1 MWWMLPGAAIIL
13 AVALVLAATVVPWL
27 TGFLARRR
35 ESRFAAVRG
44 DLGAAMVDLTEGA
57 AELIAFGAAGAQVA
71 TIRER
76 DAELTAI
83 GAASAGT
90 AGIGL
95 ALTTL
100 LAGLACW
107 GSLLVGIPAVL
118 SGRMPGTELA
128 VITLIPLAAFEL
140 VVGLPVAAQALQRV
154 RQAAARVFE
163 VTDAPVPVIE
173 PESPAPLP
181 GGPYRLEVSLG
192 LGWLPGRGGSCAPGC
207 RPVAG
212 RRAAGG
218 HRRAQRRRQVDS
230 GRCPPALLGRLGP
243 GRSPWAAHPSIDSPA
258 PTSRTVI
265 GLVGQDAYLF
275 DATIAENLA
284 VGKRDATDDEL
295 RHVLEPGRVGQL
307 ARRPAPGSGHP
318 GRPAWCPSLGRPAP
332 ADREWPAPC
341 SPTSRC

>member
-1 MWWMLPGAAIIL
+1 MTWRR
-13 AVALVLAATVVPWL
+13 PWS
-27 TGFLARRR
+27 TSPRAPP
-35 ESRFAAVRG
+35 SS
-44 DLGAAMVDLTEGA
+44 
-57 AELIAFGAAGAQVA
+57 IAFGAAGAQVR

-107 GSLLVGIPAVL
+107 GCLLVGIPAVI
-118 SGRMPGTELA
+118 SGRLPGTELA

-140 VVGLPVAAQALQRV
+140 VVGLPVATQALHRV

-163 VTDAPVPVIE
+163 VTDAPVPVTDPE
-173 PESPAPLP
+173 PAVPLP
-181 GGPYRLEVSLG
+181 DGPYGLEVSSVWAGYAGAADPALRG
-192 LGWLPGRGGSCAPGC
+192 VDLSLP
-207 RPVAG
+207 AG
-212 RRAAGG
+212 RRVAIVGPSGAGKSTLAA
-218 HRRAQRRRQVDS
+218 
-230 GRCPPALLGRLGP
+230 ALLRFLACQAGSIRLGDTP
-243 GRSPWAAHPSIDSPA
+243 IDRLSGA
-258 PTSRTVI
+258 DLRTVI

-284 VGKRDATDDEL
+284 VGKRDATDHEM
-295 RHVLEPGRVGQL
+295 RRVLERVGL
-307 ARRPAPGSGHP
+307 AGWLEDLPAGPGHR

-332 ADREWPAPC
+332 AGRGGPRPARRLPGAD
-341 SPTSRC
+341 PR

>member
-1 MWWMLPGAAIIL
+1 M
-13 AVALVLAATVVPWL
+13 ALVLAATVVPWL
-27 TGFLARRR
+27 TGSLARRR

-57 AELIAFGAAGAQVA
+57 AELVAFGAAGAQVA

-107 GSLLVGIPAVL
+107 GCLLVGIPAVV

-140 VVGLPVAAQALQRV
+140 VVGLPVATQALHRV

-163 VTDAPVPVIE
+163 VTDAPVPVAE
-173 PESPAPLP
+173 PESAGAAARRPLPPGGHLGVGRLPGRPESPALRGVDLSLP
-181 GGPYRLEVSLG
+181 
-192 LGWLPGRGGSCAPGC
+192 
-207 RPVAG
+207 AG
-212 RRAAGG
+212 RRVAIVGPSGAGKSTLAA
-218 HRRAQRRRQVDS
+218 ALA
-230 GRCPPALLGRLGP
+230 ALLGR
-243 GRSPWAAHPSIDSPA
+243 S
-258 PTSRTVI
+258 
-265 GLVGQDAYLF
+265 
-275 DATIAENLA
+275 
-284 VGKRDATDDEL
+284 
-295 RHVLEPGRVGQL
+295 GRVGHTWT
-307 ARRPAPGSGHP
+307 ARRSI
-318 GRPAWCPSLGRPAP
+318 
-332 ADREWPAPC
+332 D
-341 SPTSRC
+341 